1 MLMPLGAPISYRLP
15 RYAVVL
21 VGGLDQA
28 EDAGTLLVRGTAL
41 LFKVAANG
49 ANHAV
54 FVHLADVFKDV
65 AGLRASFIPPFEELL
80 ESDPMSAEASRPLEA
95 DESC

>member
-1 MLMPLGAPISYRLP
+1 MLMPIGAPISYRLP

-28 EDAGTLLVRGTAL
+28 EDAGPLLVRGAAL

-49 ANHAV
+49 TNHAV
-54 FVHLADVFKDV
+54 FVHLADVVKDV
-65 AGLRASFIPPFEELL
+65 AGLRASFIPLFEEFL
-80 ESDPMSAEASRPLEA
+80 ESDPMGAEASRPLEA
-95 DESC
+95 NESC